1 MLKTIQ
7 VLSKKTMYHNDI
19 SKRNHF
25 NFTCNYFTNN
35 CNIELKYADYFLSRK
50 DHYINSRYELFT
62 KKLGWFVS
70 AFFTSLFITFKILE
84 TLMKS
89 K

>member
-1 MLKTIQ
+1 MTYPKEIILILP
-7 VLSKKTMYHNDI
+7 VIISIIIAILSW
-19 SKRNHF
+19 
-25 NFTCNYFTNN
+25 
-35 CNIELKYADYFLSRK
+35 KYADYFLSRK
-50 DHYINSRYELFT
+50 DHYINSRYELFI